1 MSASRMAPVHLTSL
15 PEEILLR
22 IVGALDTDPPSVRR
36 ARHEPSKHLV
46 DADTET
52 GTPLRNLSSTC
63 RKLRRIALPALFR
76 CARFDLVKEWVLA
89 KQRVLTWQGIGSH
102 GGKAPDGPTI
112 LGDEVERSFL
122 EFVKASSLEKRIES
136 FLIFVDEDVEPGQ
149 NTDPLSPVYGG
160 KQFSA
165 SLWGPLFEVIEPQR
179 IAILAT
185 LGRLSTLSNCHVGGR
200 YIEGFPD
207 SRYQFLELQQDTELY
222 GGKVPGYDSS
232 HGTWNIARDS
242 RIAPSS
248 LFRVRHWATVGY
260 NEGSFLSAYG
270 TYDFF
275 EHGAPTSI
283 QSLLNVLFPAT
294 PGAMKLRPGDKYTS
308 HGLFR
313 IKNFSYTAIFPFP
326 NHVRGTNDFTRSL
339 HRLHLVKHVSLQ
351 VAPSKQDQWI
361 LDDPQR
367 VGKAV
372 LSDCWAAVHRAY
384 SNIATRLLTNIMTNL
399 TGAPPAVETFECED
413 YEIEAYRP
421 ELQSAFGVLDPD
433 DLESTWQIEGKMW
446 RKIPERQKIEGPV
459 DVDHFSLLL
468 EGLNA

>member
-1 MSASRMAPVHLTSL
+1 MAPVHLTSL

-149 NTDPLSPVYGG
+149 NTDPS
-160 KQFSA
+160 
-165 SLWGPLFEVIEPQR
+165 
-179 IAILAT
+179 
-185 LGRLSTLSNCHVGGR
+185 H
-200 YIEGFPD
+200 
-207 SRYQFLELQQDTELY
+207 RYQFLELQQDTELY

-313 IKNFSYTAIFPFP
+313 IKNFSYTAIFPS
-326 NHVRGTNDFTRSL
+326 RTT
-339 HRLHLVKHVSLQ
+339 LQ